1 MKRLL
6 AILLS
11 LFLSVNLAYGAVAHA
26 MEPAVSIDNGVALS
40 MGHTPGDADQVP
52 ADSDKGYPHHHA
64 GCHGH
69 QVGEPAREYAS
80 PTTCVVKIAILP
92 AANDKV
98 APVRFTPENRPPI
111 A

>member
-6 AILLS
+6 AILLAF
-11 LFLSVNLAYGAVAHA
+11 FLSVNLAYGAVAHA
-26 MEPAVSIDNGVALS
+26 MEPAVSIDNGVAYS

-69 QVGEPAREYAS
+69 QVAEPEQSYSTPNA
-80 PTTCVVKIAILP
+80 CVTKAAIAP
-92 AANDKV
+92 AASAKLV
-98 APVRFTPENRPPI
+98 PAPTMPENRPPI

>member
-6 AILLS
+6 AIFLS
-11 LFLSVNLAYGAVAHA
+11 LFLAVNLAYGTVAHA
-26 MEPAVSIDNGVALS
+26 MEPAVSMDNSVAFA

-69 QVGEPAREYAS
+69 QIGEPARDYAS
-80 PTTCVVKIAILP
+80 PVACVVKVTLMP

-98 APVRFTPENRPPI
+98 APVRSTPENRPPI